1 MKGSI
6 IKRKDG
12 SYMGKAYNK
21 YTKKYMYVY
30 ETNKRLCEK
39 KLKELI
45 NKINLEKENLEN
57 ELKNKDELNKSI
69 NESFDFYL
77 DNKLNCSEDT
87 KNDYR
92 SIKKVHLQPIL
103 KLKVKDLNDNTI
115 QKFYND
121 ILKEKGKKC
130 LLRVNKC
137 FGAYVR
143 WLYMKHIITSNYM
156 DFIELPKREK
166 VKHISCSEE
175 YYIDVINLLKNTNYQ
190 LYMIALIAGGCGLR
204 LGEILGLSFDLINL
218 NESYLKVDQQVT
230 FEKGKGY
237 YLSKELKTEE
247 SRRKVPLLDNVKE
260 ELTKFLAYQ
269 LYTTKKN
276 REFNSEFNK
285 YNLIFFTDKG
295 NLLPSNSV
303 DRYWRKSRKE
313 NGINE
318 KLRIHDLRRYFAT
331 FLMRNSVP
339 DKISKKLL
347 GHTQINMTEYYQNDD
362 DELVLEC
369 ISGIDFKIQK

>member
-103 KLKVKDLNDNTI
+103 NLKVKDLNDNTI

-121 ILKEKGKKC
+121 ILKEKGK
-130 LLRVNKC
+130 
-137 FGAYVR
+137 
-143 WLYMKHIITSNYM
+143 
-156 DFIELPKREK
+156 
-166 VKHISCSEE
+166 
-175 YYIDVINLLKNTNYQ
+175 
-190 LYMIALIAGGCGLR
+190 
-204 LGEILGLSFDLINL
+204 
-218 NESYLKVDQQVT
+218 
-230 FEKGKGY
+230 
-237 YLSKELKTEE
+237 
-247 SRRKVPLLDNVKE
+247 
-260 ELTKFLAYQ
+260 
-269 LYTTKKN
+269 
-276 REFNSEFNK
+276 NSEVYLNASK
-285 YNLIFFTDKG
+285 RTK
-295 NLLPSNSV
+295 
-303 DRYWRKSRKE
+303 RKHYIR
-313 NGINE
+313 
-318 KLRIHDLRRYFAT
+318 
-331 FLMRNSVP
+331 M
-339 DKISKKLL
+339 
-347 GHTQINMTEYYQNDD
+347 
-362 DELVLEC
+362 
-369 ISGIDFKIQK
+369 